1 MDFRSRAQSPPNS
14 ASTTGTKRTRM
25 FMPLSNH
32 GMPRTP
38 LPTSPGG
45 SVRSHRFDKAEKSPG
60 SPGSPPMSARTFAT
74 FFSSNGS
81 EAAYSPKASSY
92 YTASSPK
99 GAYSPRAPYSPQ
111 APYSPMSPSHF
122 SGTTLGGSPAPTPSL
137 PPIPQFERVQF
148 EKVPLFDNIET
159 VHAKRRSRG
168 PASSVPTSPIA
179 EPGTVRIDAR
189 IPELMEKETELEAPP
204 NAIGPAADPAITQED
219 QPASK
224 GALTKFSRRV
234 RAVFGSKPEKKA
246 EAKRRSKEAAQR
258 DLERAEDVH
267 WTEL

>member
-1 MDFRSRAQSPPNS
+1 MDVRSRTQSPPNS

-45 SVRSHRFDKAEKSPG
+45 SVRSHRFDKGDKSPNNPN

-81 EAAYSPKASSY
+81 DAAYSPKASSY

-99 GAYSPRAPYSPQ
+99 GTYSPR

-168 PASSVPTSPIA
+168 PNSSAPTSPIA
-179 EPGTVRIDAR
+179 EPGTVKIDAR
-189 IPELMEKETELEAPP
+189 IPELIEKDPGAELEAPP
-204 NAIGPAADPAITQED
+204 KAIEPAADPAPTQEN
-219 QPASK
+219 AVK
-224 GALTKFSRRV
+224 ARGRFSRSI
-234 RAVFGSKPEKKA
+234 RAVFGSKSEKKT
-246 EAKRRSKEAAQR
+246 EVKRRSKEAAQR